1 MSGSR
6 WVITA
11 LRLSE
16 SWRSFL
22 YNSSV
27 CPSHLFWVSS
37 ASVRSIP
44 LLSFIVPIY
53 QRSLH
58 VMQGRTGA
66 SLTAQTVKNLPA
78 MRETWVP
85 ALGWEDPWE
94 EGVATHSSPLAW
106 RIPWTEEPVGL
117 ESMGLQ
123 RVRHDWVSK
132 HTQGCIVCNFYTQD
146 SWEGVYHSVNSSFVC
161 RVRWW

>member
-1 MSGSR
+1 MII
-6 WVITA
+6 WAMEI
-11 LRLSE
+11 
-16 SWRSFL
+16 FL
-22 YNSSV
+22 YRFSV
-27 CPSHLFWVSS
+27 YSFQLFLISS

-44 LLSFIVPIY
+44 PLSFIVPIY

-58 VMQGRTGA
+58 VMQGHTGA

-85 ALGWEDPWE
+85 ALAWEDPWE

-106 RIPWTEEPVGL
+106 RIHMDRGACWT
-117 ESMGLQ
+117 
-123 RVRHDWVSK
+123 RVHGVAKSQDMTERVNT

-146 SWEGVYHSVNSSFVC
+146 SLEGVYHSVNSSFVC
-161 RVRWW
+161 GLRWW